1 MLYYTFKLHRTLK
14 KSNIKTLFFLLIPLY
29 AFSQVKFPIAPQPT
43 QMKLYGNQNFGTP
56 TNMQPLNPMN
66 IFYGTDEQ
74 KEIQQQSQQIIQE
87 VEQNEKQKLEAQNQ
101 LKKNINKINSN
112 NSVNYSLPSLSN
124 LKGTEYY
131 RQVFNEMLTLNLEN
145 YSIKDVNFKIEN
157 AYFENKL
164 QKEGFYKTIKQIA
177 DFIHAKMKELNF
189 DTNSNSAKNFMLF
202 KFFTETIQVKGFKEK
217 HFPIKYDFED
227 YCGEKNWSKIFV
239 TKLLKTNTGQCHS
252 MPLLYLI
259 LAEQIEAV
267 AYLSQS
273 PNHSYIK
280 FQDEKGKWYNLEL
293 TNGMFT
299 VSSFILN
306 NGFIRSEA
314 IQNNIYMQNMTKKEL
329 LSQFYTD
336 LASGYIHKFGYDE
349 FVDKVTN
356 KALELNPNSITA
368 NMNKANFN
376 TETFKNVVR
385 QLKLT
390 KENKDDIQK
399 YPKAVTLL
407 NEMNKQYEKIEDL
420 GFQPMSVDAYEKW
433 LGSLKEIKNKQES
446 ERLVNQFKG
455 LVIKKTKG

>member
-1 MLYYTFKLHRTLK
+1 M
-14 KSNIKTLFFLLIPLY
+14 
-29 AFSQVKFPIAPQPT
+29 
-43 QMKLYGNQNFGTP
+43 
-56 TNMQPLNPMN
+56 TN
-66 IFYGTDEQ
+66 
-74 KEIQQQSQQIIQE
+74 
-87 VEQNEKQKLEAQNQ
+87 
-101 LKKNINKINSN
+101 
-112 NSVNYSLPSLSN
+112 
-124 LKGTEYY
+124 
-131 RQVFNEMLTLNLEN
+131 
-145 YSIKDVNFKIEN
+145 
-157 AYFENKL
+157 
-164 QKEGFYKTIKQIA
+164 
-177 DFIHAKMKELNF
+177 
-189 DTNSNSAKNFMLF
+189 
-202 KFFTETIQVKGFKEK
+202 
-217 HFPIKYDFED
+217 
-227 YCGEKNWSKIFV
+227 
-239 TKLLKTNTGQCHS
+239 
-252 MPLLYLI
+252 
-259 LAEQIEAV
+259 
-267 AYLSQS
+267 
-273 PNHSYIK
+273 
-280 FQDEKGKWYNLEL
+280 
-293 TNGMFT
+293 
-299 VSSFILN
+299 
-306 NGFIRSEA
+306 
-314 IQNNIYMQNMTKKEL
+314 KEL

>member
-1 MLYYTFKLHRTLK
+1 M
-14 KSNIKTLFFLLIPLY
+14 KTLFFLLIPLFT
-29 AFSQVKFPIAPQPT
+29 FSQVNFPNAPQPT
-43 QMKLYGNQNFGTP
+43 QIQHYGNQNFGTP
-56 TNMQPLNPMN
+56 NTVQPPNPMN

-74 KEIQQQSQQIIQE
+74 KRIQQHHQQNQQIIQE
-87 VEQNEKQKLEAQNQ
+87 VERNEKQKLEAQNQ
-101 LKKNINKINSN
+101 LKKDINEVNSN
-112 NSVNYSLPSLSN
+112 NSINYSLPSLSN
-124 LKGTEYY
+124 EKGTEYY
-131 RQVFNEMLTLNLEN
+131 RQVFDEMLTLNVET

-164 QKEGFYKTIKQIA
+164 QKEEFDKTIKQTAELIL
-177 DFIHAKMKELNF
+177 AKMKELNF
-189 DTNSNSAKNFMLF
+189 DTESNSAKNFMLF
-202 KFFTETIQVKGFKEK
+202 KYFTETIQVKGFKEK

-227 YCGEKNWSKIFV
+227 YWGEKNWSKMFV

-252 MPLLYLI
+252 MPLLYLT
-259 LAEQIEAV
+259 LAEQIGAV

-349 FVDKVTN
+349 FVEKVTN

-376 TETFKNVVR
+376 TETLKYVVW

-390 KENKDDIQK
+390 NENKDDIQK
-399 YPKAVTLL
+399 YPKAVALL
-407 NEMNKQYEKIEDL
+407 NKMNKQYEKIEDL
-420 GFQPMSVDAYEKW
+420 GFQPMPADAYEKW
-433 LGSLKEIKNKQES
+433 LASLQTTKSKQDNEKEKEQLKRLTKTLNEAKIKNT
-446 ERLVNQFKG
+446 
-455 LVIKKTKG
+455 TKN